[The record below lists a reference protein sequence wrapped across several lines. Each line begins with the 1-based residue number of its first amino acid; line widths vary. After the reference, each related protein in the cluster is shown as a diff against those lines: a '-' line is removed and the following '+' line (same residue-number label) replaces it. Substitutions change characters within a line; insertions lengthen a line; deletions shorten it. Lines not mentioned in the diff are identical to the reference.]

1 MKAVFSFLGKKKKKK
16 SQEIQK
22 TKEKTK
28 SDTWIKFV
36 FRF

>member
-1 MKAVFSFLGKKKKKK
+1 MKAVFRFLGKKKKKG
-16 SQEIQK
+16 QEIQK

-36 FRF
+36 F

>member
-1 MKAVFSFLGKKKKKK
+1 MKAVFSFLGKKKK

-36 FRF
+36 F